1 MRDQEW
7 DSTTA
12 QLNALDLAQLV
23 LGLLGLDAVDGEAA
37 LGVVDETEVL
47 ASLLNG
53 DDVHVAGGVGD
64 VGADLAVDLDEALH
78 HDGLGLAVVESIL
91 ETVSDEDDQGHA
103 VAELVRTGRGLGGVQ
118 AGQLV
123 QEPVGGGAKALLVLL
138 AVRGEDVSLIDS
150 IVMLLLLFFQC
161 LFALFAIE
169 AISILKKKKI
179 VLLAKVNL
187 RSPTHSFFLPP
198 LLHEIEEDDDDR

>member
-150 IVMLLLLFFQC
+150 IVVFFLFFQC
-161 LFALFAIE
+161 PFCLFAIE
-169 AISILKKKKI
+169 AISILKKKK
-179 VLLAKVNL
+179 
-187 RSPTHSFFLPP
+187 
-198 LLHEIEEDDDDR
+198 